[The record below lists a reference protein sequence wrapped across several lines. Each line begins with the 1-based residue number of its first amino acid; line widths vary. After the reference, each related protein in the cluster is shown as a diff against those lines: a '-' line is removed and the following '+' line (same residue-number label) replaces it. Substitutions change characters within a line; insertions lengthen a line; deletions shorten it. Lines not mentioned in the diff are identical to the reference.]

1 MRAHQRSAL
10 IDGSGLGSCFPPG
23 AVSLERLD
31 SVHWLSST
39 KSVLVCRT
47 EQKLCSDLAGSSA
60 QCVCLAAAKS
70 QGTELQEER
79 QQL

>member
-1 MRAHQRSAL
+1 MRVNARAPADS
-10 IDGSGLGSCFPPG
+10 SGLSSCFAWNVWIPCI
-23 AVSLERLD
+23 
-31 SVHWLSST
+31 SSAEF
-39 KSVLVCRT
+39 VCGT
-47 EQKLCSDLAGSSA
+47 EQKLFSDLAGSSA